1 MQIPNVLCEIPTFGN
16 PMLERYVS
24 SIYPK
29 LSPGLL
35 LASWTKCGTSDV
47 KLEIQRSGT
56 ALTSKGF
63 KTRKLKFIFIPN
75 LYQFNPIH
83 TMLLPTSFSRKT
95 SSPRRENPDTFAFDR
110 FIPPTL
116 LYNTLLHGSLQH
128 VSPKLLYNTI
138 QPFSTPPPTPF
149 YDTLLQQFSTTP
161 FENNLHNALSNQH
174 CHAPL
179 EPFPLTL
186 LYSTLL
192 QHLSTVDILP

>member
-1 MQIPNVLCEIPTFGN
+1 
-16 PMLERYVS
+16 MLERYVS

-75 LYQFNPIH
+75 LYQIYTNLIQFIQRYFPH
-83 TMLLPTSFSRKT
+83 HFLV
-95 SSPRRENPDTFAFDR
+95 RRRRRDVKNPDTFAFDR

>member
-1 MQIPNVLCEIPTFGN
+1 MATQCLSDMFHRFTQSSALDFCSPHGPSVVRVMWNWKFKDRDSLDFQRIQNQEAEIYT
-16 PMLERYVS
+16 Y
-24 SIYPK
+24 
-29 LSPGLL
+29 
-35 LASWTKCGTSDV
+35 TK
-47 KLEIQRSGT
+47 
-56 ALTSKGF
+56 
-63 KTRKLKFIFIPN
+63 FIPN

-83 TMLLPTSFSRKT
+83 TTLLPTSFSRKT